1 MKTAVLLAFTLFLGA
16 CAGPAPYAGLDLVP
30 GQSMAQVEAAMGRP
44 AEQLVDAAGYTV
56 WFYPTAPNG
65 RETWAARFLPEGQ
78 LVALEQ
84 RLNKENM
91 PRVVPGATTKKQ
103 VREIFGPPWKA
114 YPLERLEREEWD
126 YLVRIDYRLYDY
138 LVRFSEDGV
147 VREAYLLHDPIYD
160 GPRRK

>member
-1 MKTAVLLAFTLFLGA
+1 MKSAVLLAIALLLGA
-16 CAGPAPYAGLDLVP
+16 CAGRDLVQ

-44 AEQLVDAAGYTV
+44 QEQLVDAAGYTV

-65 RETWAARFLPEGQ
+65 RETWAARFLPEGP

-84 RLNKENM
+84 RLTKENM
-91 PRVVPGATTKKQ
+91 ARVVPGATTKGQ

-114 YPLERLEREEWD
+114 YPLARLEREEWD
-126 YLVRIDYRLYDY
+126 YPVLVDNRWFDY
-138 LVRFSEDGV
+138 LLRFSGDGV

-160 GPRRK
+160 GPSRN